1 MSSNIKAAKRRRT
14 FWLASAFLAPVVS
27 LHISA
32 AQAQQSAS
40 PDLLPSVEVEAPSDK
55 GRTSS
60 QAAPAERPAAPRRAV
75 PATQQPPTESQ
86 PSGTPAAQQA
96 IVVSPTATET
106 PVGEVASSVTVITAK
121 DIERDQRRTV
131 PDALATV
138 PGLNVVQ
145 AGGPGGQT
153 SVFMRGTNSNQT
165 KVLIDG
171 IDVSDPSNPNRTF
184 DFGQL
189 LTSDIQQIEVLRGPQ
204 SGLYGADALGGVISI
219 ITKKG
224 EGPPRATGMIEGGS
238 FGTFNQTAALSGSQ
252 DRFNYAFN
260 VAHFRATDVP
270 VTPLELL
277 PPGQKA
283 IGNNYD
289 NMTYSTKLGADVS
302 ENLTL
307 NAVARYTD
315 ATLHFTGDTFDPVT
329 FASFPAAAQSTQIVH
344 QLFTRGEAVWSVF
357 DGRIKNYFGVNYTNH
372 WNSNISPGDV
382 APTITT
388 GDRVE
393 YDWHTV
399 TQLAPYHTF
408 IVGAEHETE
417 TLQTSTMSAQ
427 NINKAGYVE
436 LQSQFANRL
445 FLVENVRQDDNDRFG
460 EHPTFRL
467 APALIV
473 PFTDTK
479 LKGSYGTGFKAP
491 TLNQLFVSFPAFFF
505 FANPNLKPEESIGY
519 DAGFEQPVFNDRL
532 RFGSTYFHND
542 ITNLIQSV
550 VDPTTFSSTNVN
562 IGRAITDGTENFV
575 SATVTDRVRVRADYT
590 FTRTAD
596 AATGLELLRR
606 PKEKWSANAIWNPI
620 DPLTLSATVLHTGS
634 FIDANRAFTIPRL
647 LAPGFTVVNVAADYA
662 VTDQLKVFGR
672 VDNLFNVHYQNPTGF
687 LQPGLGVYAGIRL
700 ASYGVQ

>member
-14 FWLASAFLAPVVS
+14 FWLASTFLAPVVS
-27 LHISA
+27 LHIST

-40 PDLLPSVEVEAPSDK
+40 PDLLPSVEVEAPSRK

-60 QAAPAERPAAPRRAV
+60 EAAPAERPAASRRAV
-75 PATQQPPTESQ
+75 PTTQQPPTEAQ
-86 PSGTPAAQQA
+86 PSGTPATQQA

-106 PVGEVASSVTVITAK
+106 PVGQVASSVTVITAK
-121 DIERDQRRTV
+121 DMERDQRRTV

-153 SVFMRGTNSNQT
+153 SVFMRGTNSNHT

-260 VAHFRATDVP
+260 VAHFRATDIP

-289 NMTYSTKLGADVS
+289 NMTYSTKLGADLS

-372 WNSNISPGDV
+372 WNSNISPGDA
-382 APTITT
+382 APTINT
-388 GDRVE
+388 GDRVK
-393 YDWHTV
+393 YDWHSV
-399 TQLAPYHTF
+399 TQLAPFHTF

-417 TLQTSTMSAQ
+417 TLQTSTVSAQ
-427 NINKAGYVE
+427 NTNKAGYVE

-473 PFTDTK
+473 PFTETK
-479 LKGSYGTGFKAP
+479 LKASYGTGFKAP

-505 FANPNLKPEESIGY
+505 FANPNLKPEESVGY

-550 VDPTTFSSTNVN
+550 VDPATFSSTNVN
-562 IGRAITDGTENFV
+562 IGRAITEGTENFV
-575 SATVTDRVRVRADYT
+575 SANITDRVRVRADYT
-590 FTRTAD
+590 FTRTVD

-687 LQPGLGVYAGIRL
+687 LQPGLGVYAGIRV